1 MENNMNTEL
10 FDAIYDGKSIG
21 ALVVASNICNG
32 SIVDAVNYLKTVKEG
47 DVYKHYVENIIDR
60 LPCKNCIGC
69 CGKKKQILEGKFTD
83 YRTALNCPFSV
94 TEEQA
99 KEQINKKT
107 TIRMCK
113 RVGSTYKNVLLNFE
127 KPYVSVDRFTTSVT
141 STSNHNNN
149 KIYRNIL
156 INDIDRFYKFISKLM
171 YDYNYSCK
179 FFKFKGT
186 FKVRKYKARKN
197 ESYKDYVRRC
207 LSTIKSDKEKFINEI
222 YSLSYEEAV
231 ERIFSNFSEEEKNY
245 VKSYSNINS
254 FLLSIYGTF
263 DVWKILATISAEKE

>member
-10 FDAIYDGKSIG
+10 LDAIYDGKSIG

-32 SIVDAVNYLKTVKEG
+32 SIADAVNYLKTVKEG
-47 DVYKHYVENIIDR
+47 DEYKQYVENIMNR

-83 YRTALNCPFSV
+83 YRAVMNCSSLF

-113 RVGSTYKNVLLNFE
+113 RCGGLYKNVLLNFE
-127 KPYVSVDRFTTSVT
+127 KPYVSIDRFTISVG
-141 STSNHNNN
+141 STSNHNN
-149 KIYRNIL
+149 KIYKNIL
-156 INDIDRFYKFISKLM
+156 INDTDRFYKFISKLM
-171 YDYNYSCK
+171 YDYNYVCN
-179 FFKFKGT
+179 FYKFKGT

-222 YSLSYEEAV
+222 YSLNYEEAV

-263 DVWKILATISAEKE
+263 DVWKILATISDEKE

>member
-1 MENNMNTEL
+1 MENNMSTEL

-32 SIVDAVNYLKTVKEG
+32 SIADAVKYLKTVKEG
-47 DVYKHYVENIIDR
+47 DEYKQYVENIMNR

-69 CGKKKQILEGKFTD
+69 CGQKKQILEGKFTD
-83 YRTALNCPFSV
+83 YRTVLNCPYSV

-107 TIRMCK
+107 TIRMRK
-113 RVGSTYKNVLLNFE
+113 RYGSLYKNVFLKFE
-127 KPYVSVDRFTTSVT
+127 KPYVSVERFTTSVA
-141 STSNHNNN
+141 STSNHNN
-149 KIYRNIL
+149 KISKNIL
-156 INDIDRFYKFISKLM
+156 INDTDRFYKFISKLM
-171 YDYNYSCK
+171 YDYNYSCT
-179 FFKFKGT
+179 FFKFRGT

-231 ERIFSNFSEEEKNY
+231 ERIFSKFSEEEKNY

-263 DVWKILATISAEKE
+263 DVWKILTIISDEKE

>member
-10 FDAIYDGKSIG
+10 FGAIEAGSSIG
-21 ALVVASNICNG
+21 ALVIASNICNG

-47 DVYKHYVENIIDR
+47 DEYKQYVENIINHI
-60 LPCKNCIGC
+60 PCKNCIGC

-83 YRTALNCPFSV
+83 YRDVMNCSSLV
-94 TEEQA
+94 TEEQT
-99 KEQINKKT
+99 KEQISKKT
-107 TIRMCK
+107 TIRLSK
-113 RVGSTYKNVLLNFE
+113 RVGSTYKKVFLNFE
-127 KPYVSVDRFTTSVT
+127 KPYVSVECFTTEA
-141 STSNHNNN
+141 TSNSIN
-149 KIYRNIL
+149 KIYKNVL
-156 INDIDRFYKFISKLM
+156 INDTDRFYKFISKLM
-171 YDYNYSCK
+171 YEYNYSCN

-231 ERIFSNFSEEEKNY
+231 EKIFSKFSEEEKNY

>member
-1 MENNMNTEL
+1 MENNMNTAL
-10 FDAIYDGKSIG
+10 FDAIEAGSSIG
-21 ALVVASNICNG
+21 ALVIASNICNG

-47 DVYKHYVENIIDR
+47 DEYKQYVENIINR
-60 LPCKNCIGC
+60 IPCKNCIGC
-69 CGKKKQILEGKFTD
+69 CGKKKQILERKFTN
-83 YRTALNCPFSV
+83 YRAVMNCSSLV
-94 TEEQA
+94 TEEQV
-99 KEQINKKT
+99 KEQINKKI
-107 TIRMCK
+107 TINMCK

-127 KPYVSVDRFTTSVT
+127 KPYVSVDRFITERLS
-141 STSNHNNN
+141 SSSN
-149 KIYRNIL
+149 KIYKNIL
-156 INDIDRFYKFISKLM
+156 INDTDRFYKFISKMM
-171 YDYNYSCK
+171 YDYNYACM

-222 YSLSYEEAV
+222 YSLSYEEAI

-263 DVWKILATISAEKE
+263 DVWKILVTINAEKE

>member
-1 MENNMNTEL
+1 MENNMSTDLLNAVYAGNT
-10 FDAIYDGKSIG
+10 IG
-21 ALVVASNICNG
+21 ALVIASNMCNG
-32 SIVDAVNYLKTVKEG
+32 SIVDAVNYLKTVKEE
-47 DVYKHYVENIIDR
+47 DEYKQYVENIIDR

-69 CGKKKQILEGKFTD
+69 CGKKKQILEGKSTD
-83 YRTALNCPFSV
+83 YRAVMNCSSLV

-107 TIRMCK
+107 TIRLIK
-113 RVGSTYKNVLLNFE
+113 QVGCQYKNVLLNFE
-127 KPYVSVDRFTTSVT
+127 KPYVSVDRFYSD
-141 STSNHNNN
+141 SIN
-149 KIYRNIL
+149 KIYKNIL
-156 INDIDRFYKFISKLM
+156 INDTDRFYKFISKLM

-207 LSTIKSDKEKFINEI
+207 LSTIKSDKEKLINEI

-231 ERIFSNFSEEEKNY
+231 ERIFSKFSEEEKNY

-263 DVWKILATISAEKE
+263 DVWKILTTISAEKE